1 MGVGVCWSGAIQLV
15 EVNDKPTQ
23 WASERTGRRRDPDP
37 DPEQCV
43 FSEACGGPGGDP
55 WSPMTS

>member
-1 MGVGVCWSGAIQLV
+1 MGVGVYWSGAIQLV

-23 WASERTGRRRDPDP
+23 WASERTGRRSDP

-43 FSEACGGPGGDP
+43 FSESCGGLGGDP
-55 WSPMTS
+55 

>member
-1 MGVGVCWSGAIQLV
+1 MGVGVYWSGAIQLV

-37 DPEQCV
+37 EQCV
-43 FSEACGGPGGDP
+43 FSESCGGLGGDP
-55 WSPMTS
+55 